1 MRNATPTLTIAD
13 DAFTFT
19 HLPTGGATWAAG
31 SGGPNDIGRITVN
44 YTWAFYTP
52 LVRPFFPN
60 GEIMLKVESAMK
72 NERRF
77 EE

>member
-1 MRNATPTLTIAD
+1 
-13 DAFTFT
+13 
-19 HLPTGGATWAAG
+19 
-31 SGGPNDIGRITVN
+31 VQ

-60 GEIMLKVESAMK
+60 GEVVLKVDASAK